1 MSDEDIIYV
10 DTSALAKWYLNEEG
24 SEEFTQYI
32 QGIGTAVISSLTKTE
47 MRSLLARL
55 RRMSEIDAETE
66 SVLFAAFLDDI
77 ANGYVQLYKVED
89 ERFGEAINLISL
101 YPGHALRTLDAL
113 HLAVLRH
120 FGINKLVT
128 ADRVM
133 ASVAVDMAINV
144 KKFN

>member
-1 MSDEDIIYV
+1 MSDEDIIYI

-32 QGIGTAVISSLTKTE
+32 QGVDTAVISSLTKTE
-47 MRSLLARL
+47 MRSLFARR
-55 RRMSEIDAETE
+55 RRMCDIDVETE

-77 ANGYVQLYKVED
+77 ANGYVQLYPVED
-89 ERFGEAINLISL
+89 ERFDEAINLISL

-120 FGINKLVT
+120 IGINSLVT
-128 ADRVM
+128 ADSVI
-133 ASVAVDMAINV
+133 ASVAVDMAIRV
-144 KKFN
+144 QKF